1 MGILLALEMAAD
13 VAKTSLETV
22 ASAARGRL
30 DRARVDAMCR
40 AFGERAVA
48 RARIALELVG
58 AERVPAGRAY
68 VYMSNHQS
76 HMDVPVLYAT
86 LPSPTVRM
94 VGKKELFDIPVWGHA
109 MRAAEMI
116 CIDRSDRAR
125 AIESL
130 RAAGDRIRSGVSVWI
145 APEGTRS
152 LSGRPGPLK
161 RGGFHLALDSGTP
174 IVPVAI
180 SGTRRVLPSG
190 GKSLTPGLPV
200 RVVYGA
206 PIEVA
211 GKTADALSA
220 EVAAFFDAHVD
231 LALSGVHG

>member
-13 VAKTSLETV
+13 VARTSVRTV
-22 ASAARGRL
+22 AEAARGRL
-30 DRARVDAMCR
+30 DRGRVDAECR
-40 AFGERAVA
+40 AFGERAVR
-48 RARIALELVG
+48 RARIALEVVG
-58 AERVPAGRAY
+58 RERVPPGRAY

-86 LPSPTVRM
+86 MPSPTVRM

-130 RAAGDRIRSGVSVWI
+130 HAAGEKIRSGVSVWI

-152 LSGRPGPLK
+152 VSGRPGPLK
-161 RGGFHLALDSGTP
+161 RGGFHLALESGTP
-174 IVPVAI
+174 IVPIAI

-220 EVAAFFDAHVD
+220 EVAAFFDANVD
-231 LALSGVHG
+231 LALSGAHG